1 MNKLYF
7 MLLILANTLFASI
20 QNTTQSDLEV
30 IKELGFETS
39 FLYNDSLQDTLDEYS
54 SNQNIS
60 YYNNIIR
67 KSSLSV
73 QIVKSEVENENLPM
87 AAFFIPL
94 LESHFVNQT
103 RGKNAPSGLW
113 QITAETATSLR
124 LRNDEFI
131 DERLD
136 LIKSTDAASTYL
148 KRYYSRL
155 NKWYL
160 ALIAYNCGE
169 GRVLE
174 GVARASLDRYLE
186 LNPQMTDN
194 ETIKRY
200 KGILA
205 NYKKTKSGFSDLY
218 EVYNRIGKQQFA
230 YSFEYLINNNSR
242 SYLPASS
249 VEYMKKLVAFSM
261 ISNRDLFKSI
271 NNKSKYKLEKVKASK
286 GLQLKSIAN
295 AIGMDY
301 EEFKSINKHIKKDV
315 IPSDSK
321 SYNLYIPFEKLDI
334 YNQRM
339 FNLKPIIENKV
350 VESKT
355 IENKKDSKKETKTTS
370 KNQESKNKTQE
381 NKKETKVIESKK
393 AIDKPIIYTIK
404 KGDTLESIA
413 KKNKVSIDKIKIDKN
428 KKSNTLK
435 IGDKIEINK

>member
-1 MNKLYF
+1 
-7 MLLILANTLFASI
+7 MLLILVNTLFANI
-20 QNTTQSDLEV
+20 QDTTQSDLEV
-30 IKELGFETS
+30 IKELGFESS
-39 FLYNDSLQDTLDEYS
+39 FLYNDSLQDTLDDYS
-54 SNQNIS
+54 SNQYIL

-73 QIVKSEVENENLPM
+73 QIVKSEVENENLPD

-94 LESHFVNQT
+94 IESHFVNQT

-113 QITAETATSLR
+113 QITAETAKGLR

-136 LIKSTDAASTYL
+136 LIKSTDAASAYL

-174 GVARASLDRYLE
+174 GITRASLDRYLE
-186 LNPQMTDN
+186 LNPQMSDN

-200 KGILA
+200 KSILE
-205 NYKKTKSGFSDLY
+205 NYKRTKSGFSDLY

-230 YSFEYLINNNSR
+230 YSFEYLIINNNR
-242 SYLPASS
+242 KNYIPASS
-249 VEYMKKLVAFSM
+249 IEYVKKLVAFSM
-261 ISNRDLFKSI
+261 ISNRGLFKSI
-271 NNKSKYKLEKVKASK
+271 NNKSKYKLEKVKANK
-286 GLQLKSIAN
+286 GLQLKSIAT
-295 AIGMDY
+295 AIDMNY
-301 EEFKSINKHIKKDV
+301 EEFKSINKHMKKDA

-321 SYNLYIPFEKLDI
+321 SYNLYIPSEKLDI

-355 IENKKDSKKETKTTS
+355 IENKKDTK
-370 KNQESKNKTQE
+370 
-381 NKKETKVIESKK
+381 
-393 AIDKPIIYTIK
+393 
-404 KGDTLESIA
+404 
-413 KKNKVSIDKIKIDKN
+413 
-428 KKSNTLK
+428 
-435 IGDKIEINK
+435 

>member
-7 MLLILANTLFASI
+7 MLLILANTLFANI

-60 YYNNIIR
+60 YYNSIIR

-73 QIVKSEVENENLPM
+73 QIVKSEVENENLPI

-136 LIKSTDAASTYL
+136 LIKSTDAASNYL
-148 KRYYSRL
+148 KRYYSRF

-186 LNPQMTDN
+186 LNPQMSDN

-200 KGILA
+200 KNILA
-205 NYKKTKSGFSDLY
+205 NYKKNKSGFSDLY
-218 EVYNRIGKQQFA
+218 EIYNRIGKQQFA
-230 YSFEYLINNNSR
+230 YSFEYLMNNNNR

-249 VEYMKKLVAFSM
+249 LEYMKKLIVFSM

-286 GLQLKSIAN
+286 GLQLKSIAT
-295 AIGMDY
+295 AIDMNY
-301 EEFKSINKHIKKDV
+301 EEFKSINKHMKKDA

-321 SYNLYIPFEKLDI
+321 SYNLYIPSEKLDI

-339 FNLKPIIENKV
+339 FNLKPTLEN
-350 VESKT
+350 KT
-355 IENKKDSKKETKTTS
+355 IENKKDSKVTVS
-370 KNQESKNKTQE
+370 KNQESKNKAQE
-381 NKKETKVIESKK
+381 NKKETKVIENKK
-393 AIDKPIIYTIK
+393 TVDKPIIYTIK

-435 IGDKIEINK
+435 IGDKIEISK

>member
-148 KRYYSRL
+148 KRYHSKF

-160 ALIAYNCGE
+160 ALLSYNCGE

-186 LNPQMTDN
+186 LNPNMNNTPSIN
-194 ETIKRY
+194 
-200 KGILA
+200 
-205 NYKKTKSGFSDLY
+205 NYKKMLNDYRVTKTGFSNLY
-218 EVYNRIGKQQFA
+218 DVYNRFESS
-230 YSFEYLINNNSR
+230 YSFEYLVKNNKENK
-242 SYLPASS
+242 YLAESS
-249 VEYMKKLVAFSM
+249 ITYIKKLIAFSM
-261 ISNRDLFKSI
+261 ITNRDLFKSI
-271 NNKSKYKLEKVKASK
+271 DKKAKYTLEKVKAPK
-286 GLQLKSIAN
+286 GIQLRSLAN
-295 AIGMDY
+295 AINMDY
-301 EEFKSINKHIKKDV
+301 NEFRNLNKHIKKETL
-315 IPSDSK
+315 PSDSK
-321 SYNLYIPFEKLDI
+321 SYNIYIPQNKLEL
-334 YNQRM
+334 YNQKIM
-339 FNLKPIIENKV
+339 NIKPIKENATDTKIV
-350 VESKT
+350 
-355 IENKKDSKKETKTTS
+355 ETK
-370 KNQESKNKTQE
+370 KT
-381 NKKETKVIESKK
+381 NITN
-393 AIDKPIIYTIK
+393 KPIIYIIK
-404 KGDTLESIA
+404 KGDSFESIS
-413 KKNKVSIDKIKIDKN
+413 KKYKVNLKKLKSDNN
-428 KKSNTLK
+428 KKSNLIK
-435 IGDKIEINK
+435 IGDKIEIYK

>member
-20 QNTTQSDLEV
+20 QDTTQSDLEV
-30 IKELGFETS
+30 IKELGFESS

-67 KSSLSV
+67 RASLSV
-73 QIVKSEVENENLPM
+73 QIVKSEVENENIPD

-94 LESHFVNQT
+94 IESHFVNQT

-113 QITAETATSLR
+113 QITAETARGLR

-174 GVARASLDRYLE
+174 GITRASLDRYLE
-186 LNPQMTDN
+186 LNPQMSDN

-200 KGILA
+200 KNILE
-205 NYKKTKSGFSDLY
+205 NYKRTKSGFSDLY

-230 YSFEYLINNNSR
+230 YSFEYLIINNNR
-242 SYLPASS
+242 KNYIPASS
-249 VEYMKKLVAFSM
+249 IEYVKKLVAFSM
-261 ISNRDLFKSI
+261 ISNRGLFKSI

-295 AIGMDY
+295 AINMDY
-301 EEFKSINKHIKKDV
+301 EEFRSINRHMKKDV

-321 SYNLYIPFEKLDI
+321 SYNLYIPSEKLDI

-339 FNLKPIIENKV
+339 FNLKPVVEDKKDLKISSKNLRETKDKLDDKSKENKKA
-350 VESKT
+350 EKNNKEKKT
-355 IENKKDSKKETKTTS
+355 IED
-370 KNQESKNKTQE
+370 
-381 NKKETKVIESKK
+381 K
-393 AIDKPIIYTIK
+393 AKPIIHKIK

-413 KKNKVSIDKIKIDKN
+413 KKYKVSIDKISIDKS
-428 KKSNTLK
+428 KKNNSLK
-435 IGDKIEINK
+435 IGDKIEISK

>member
-1 MNKLYF
+1 

-39 FLYNDSLQDTLDEYS
+39 FVYNDSLQDTLDEYS

-73 QIVKSEVENENLPM
+73 QIVKSEVENENLPD

-94 LESHFVNQT
+94 IESHFVNQT

-113 QITAETATSLR
+113 QITAETASSLR
-124 LRNDEFI
+124 LRNDDFI

-148 KRYYSRL
+148 KKYYSRL

-160 ALIAYNCGE
+160 ALVAYNCGE

-174 GVARASLDRYLE
+174 GIARASLDRYLE
-186 LNPQMTDN
+186 LNPSMEDN
-194 ETIKRY
+194 LTIKRY
-200 KGILA
+200 KAILL

-230 YSFEYLINNNSR
+230 YSYEYLLKYNKER
-242 SYLPASS
+242 SYLPQTS
-249 VEYMKKLVAFSM
+249 VEYLHKLVVFSM
-261 ISNRDLFKSI
+261 ISNRDSYKSI
-271 NNKSKYKLEKVKASK
+271 NNKSKYKLEKVKANK

-295 AIGMDY
+295 AIDMNY
-301 EEFKSINKHIKKDV
+301 EEFKSINRHMKKDI
-315 IPSDSK
+315 IPTDSK
-321 SYNLYIPFEKLDI
+321 SYNLYIPSEKLEI

-339 FNLKPIIENKV
+339 FNLKPV
-350 VESKT
+350 VE
-355 IENKKDSKKETKTTS
+355 EKKDSKVAS
-370 KNQESKNKTQE
+370 KNNKEIKDKLEDKNKD
-381 NKKETKVIESKK
+381 NKKVEKNFKEKKIIEDKE
-393 AIDKPIIYTIK
+393 KPIIHKIK

-413 KKNKVSIDKIKIDKN
+413 KKYKVSIDKINVDKN
-428 KKSNTLK
+428 KKNSSLK

>member
-20 QNTTQSDLEV
+20 QNTTQSDLDV
-30 IKELGFETS
+30 IKELGFESS

-60 YYNNIIR
+60 YYNSIIK

-73 QIVKSEVENENLPM
+73 QIVKSEVENENIPD

-113 QITAETATSLR
+113 QITAETASALR

-136 LIKSTDAASTYL
+136 LIKSTDAASSYL

-160 ALIAYNCGE
+160 ALVAYNCGE

-174 GVARASLDRYLE
+174 GIARASLDRYLE
-186 LNPQMTDN
+186 LNPSMEDN
-194 ETIKRY
+194 LTIKRY
-200 KGILA
+200 KTILL

-230 YSFEYLINNNSR
+230 YSYEYLLKYNKER
-242 SYLPASS
+242 SYFPQTS
-249 VEYMKKLVAFSM
+249 VEYLHKLTVFSM

-295 AIGMDY
+295 AINMDY
-301 EEFKSINKHIKKDV
+301 EEFRSINRHMKKDV

-321 SYNLYIPFEKLDI
+321 SYNLYIPSEKLDI

-339 FNLKPIIENKV
+339 FNLKPVVEDNKDLKISSKNLKETKDKLDDKSKENKKA
-350 VESKT
+350 EKNNKEKKT
-355 IENKKDSKKETKTTS
+355 IED
-370 KNQESKNKTQE
+370 
-381 NKKETKVIESKK
+381 K
-393 AIDKPIIYTIK
+393 AKPIIHKIK

-413 KKNKVSIDKIKIDKN
+413 KKYKVSIDKISIDKS
-428 KKSNTLK
+428 KKNNSLK
-435 IGDKIEINK
+435 IGDKIEISK